1 MTPLLAPSLIGPAP
15 PAKAP
20 PGLPPSPARGGA
32 GEGQDP
38 TGAFASLLSEAT
50 SAVQGGETGPPP
62 SGGTASMSVEPPEAE
77 LVAGLAALMSQLLG
91 ASPEDGTAE
100 TPTDLSL
107 LDRPAGAGETEALD
121 GSSALEALMAFL
133 VVGQQNAEE
142 PAAMPS
148 LADVRDLL
156 AAAQGVADG
165 AFASD
170 GTGSGEGAAT
180 LPPEIPESVVAA
192 FASMADA
199 AGLTT
204 GDETG
209 TALATAV
216 IAALQAAARESDGA
230 VEAPAGATEA
240 PVLTDAELAALAAEA
255 STVDSTASA
264 DTLAGDQEQ
273 TPSAPVT
280 PVVREAETDLPGAV
294 ARVTPDLDRAEV
306 KADDAATARNAAAA
320 AANSAAPAS
329 VGVEAPVPARVV
341 NAATLPVD
349 VADTVRSAVL
359 RGDSEVRLVL
369 NPPELGQVEVNIA
382 THEGGLRIRLEA
394 SNSGARD
401 LMERSLPALQQ
412 ALEARELRVERLTVQ
427 ATDTGRGSLDTS
439 AGGQQSGGG
448 GDANDGDGG
457 PEWSGVAS
465 STAGAEAMTVKP
477 SQSQQADGRLDVMA

>member
-1 MTPLLAPSLIGPAP
+1 MTQLLAPSLIGSAP
-15 PAKAP
+15 PANAP
-20 PGLPPSPARGGA
+20 PGLPTSAAKGGA
-32 GEGQDP
+32 GAGQDP

-62 SGGTASMSVEPPEAE
+62 TGGTPSMLVDPSEAE

-91 ASPEDGTAE
+91 ANPEGDTPE

-107 LDRPAGAGETEALD
+107 LDRPAGAGETDMND

-133 VVGQQNAEE
+133 VVGQQNVEQ

-156 AAAQGVADG
+156 AAAQG
-165 AFASD
+165 AFD
-170 GTGSGEGAAT
+170 GTSITDATGTGEGAVT
-180 LPPEIPESVVAA
+180 LPTEIPEAVLTA

-204 GDETG
+204 GDKAG
-209 TALATAV
+209 TELATA
-216 IAALQAAARESDGA
+216 ALTALQAAAREAGGA
-230 VEAPAGATEA
+230 TAAPTGATEA
-240 PVLTDAELAALAAEA
+240 TVLTDAELAALAAEVSA
-255 STVDSTASA
+255 SESVTSTEVP
-264 DTLAGDQEQ
+264 TGEQEQ
-273 TPSAPVT
+273 TLSALVT
-280 PVVREAETDLPGAV
+280 PVGTETETDQPAFV
-294 ARVTPDLDRAEV
+294 AQVTSDLDPAQL

-320 AANSAAPAS
+320 AATNAAPAS
-329 VGVEAPVPARVV
+329 VGVEAPVQARVV
-341 NAATLPVD
+341 NATTLPAD
-349 VADTVRSAVL
+349 VADSVQTAVL

-369 NPPELGQVEVNIA
+369 NPPELGQVEVNIV

-394 SNSGARD
+394 SHPGARD

-439 AGGQQSGGG
+439 AGGGQFHGER
-448 GDANDGDGG
+448 DANPGDSG

-465 STAGAEAMTVKP
+465 FAASAERMMVKP

>member
-1 MTPLLAPSLIGPAP
+1 MLVDPS
-15 PAKAP
+15 
-20 PGLPPSPARGGA
+20 
-32 GEGQDP
+32 
-38 TGAFASLLSEAT
+38 
-50 SAVQGGETGPPP
+50 
-62 SGGTASMSVEPPEAE
+62 EAE

-91 ASPEDGTAE
+91 ANPEGETPE

-107 LDRPAGAGETEALD
+107 LDRPAGAGETETND

-133 VVGQQNAEE
+133 VVGQQSVEQ
-142 PAAMPS
+142 PTAMPS

-156 AAAQGVADG
+156 AAAQNVADG
-165 AFASD
+165 TFSAD
-170 GTGSGEGAAT
+170 GTGAGEGMTT
-180 LPPEIPESVVAA
+180 LPVEIPEAVVAA

-209 TALATAV
+209 TELATAA
-216 IAALQAAARESDGA
+216 IAALQAAVRESDAAAQVSTDAA
-230 VEAPAGATEA
+230 VTDT
-240 PVLTDAELAALAAEA
+240 PVLTDAELAALAAEVPA
-255 STVDSTASA
+255 IEPAASA
-264 DTLAGDQEQ
+264 DVPVTTEQEQ
-273 TPSAPVT
+273 TLSAPAT
-280 PVVREAETDLPGAV
+280 PVVRETETDQPATV
-294 ARVTPDLDRAEV
+294 ARVTSDLDPAQM

-320 AANSAAPAS
+320 AAASAAPAS
-329 VGVEAPVPARVV
+329 VGVEAPVQARVV
-341 NAATLPVD
+341 NATTLPAD
-349 VADTVRSAVL
+349 VADTVQTAVL

-394 SNSGARD
+394 SHPGARD

-439 AGGQQSGGG
+439 AGGGQFRGG
-448 GDANDGDGG
+448 GDANTGDNG

-465 STAGAEAMTVKP
+465 FAAGAEAMTVKP